1 MMTVREHDDAYL
13 SGMHAIPRVETAL
26 NRQTGFLIMKDLHD
40 QGLMSDADYKDCAL
54 FILEKVGYKPV
65 ADALRS
71 EKKEEE

>member
-1 MMTVREHDDAYL
+1 MMTVKQHDDAYL
-13 SGMHAIPRVETAL
+13 SGMAL

-65 ADALRS
+65 ADTLRS

>member
-13 SGMHAIPRVETAL
+13 SGMRSIPQIEIAM

-40 QGLMSDADYKDCAL
+40 QGMMSDAEYKNCAL

-71 EKKEEE
+71 EEKKEE